1 MVHPTEHKFK
11 DRLYED
17 NFFQYESK
25 KNSAE
30 LSDFVW
36 GREKE
41 KVNVDLDLSILD
53 KTKPYS
59 PVSKKMHVMPNRE
72 LSHPLCKE
80 SVE

>member
-11 DRLYED
+11 D
-17 NFFQYESK
+17 FFQYESK

-59 PVSKKMHVMPNRE
+59 PVLKKCM
-72 LSHPLCKE
+72 
-80 SVE
+80 